1 MKIFK
6 LSLVAV
12 SLLLPIWAWAA
23 DKPVKPPELNT
34 FEQKFSYVI
43 GREIGQS
50 FQEAPTKVDLDV
62 FMRGIQDAMNKRPS
76 PIAAEEETK
85 IKEEFSQ
92 RMQAEQGKRMA
103 EAGEKNR
110 KEEEAFLAKNKSE
123 PGVKTTES
131 GLQYKVLQEGT
142 GSPIKASDRVKVHY
156 KGTLVNGTAFDS
168 SYSRNQPAMF
178 ELSGVIPGWTEGLQ
192 LMRVGGKYRLWVPSQ
207 LAYGA
212 RGAGRVIGPNALLIF
227 DIEPLEVVA
236 Q

>member
-1 MKIFK
+1 MKIVK

-12 SLLLPIWAWAA
+12 SLLLPISAWAA
-23 DKPVKPPELNT
+23 DKPAKPPELNT

-50 FQEAPTKVDLDV
+50 FQEAPTKIDLDV
-62 FMRGIQDAMNKRPS
+62 FMRGIQDAINKRPS
-76 PIAAEEETK
+76 PIAAEEENK

-142 GSPIKASDRVKVHY
+142 GAPIKA
-156 KGTLVNGTAFDS
+156 TA
-168 SYSRNQPAMF
+168 
-178 ELSGVIPGWTEGLQ
+178 
-192 LMRVGGKYRLWVPSQ
+192 
-207 LAYGA
+207 
-212 RGAGRVIGPNALLIF
+212 IG
-227 DIEPLEVVA
+227 
-236 Q
+236 

>member
-1 MKIFK
+1 MHTVIRI
-6 LSLVAV
+6 LILA
-12 SLLLPIWAWAA
+12 LILPAGAWAA
-23 DKPVKPPELNT
+23 DKPAAKAPDLTT

-50 FQEAPTKVDLDV
+50 FQEAPAKIDLDV
-62 FMRGIQDAMNKRPS
+62 FVRGLQDAMNKRPS
-76 PIAAEEETK
+76 PIAAEEEAK

-110 KEEEAFLAKNKSE
+110 KEEEAFLAKNKTE

-142 GSPIKASDRVKVHY
+142 GAPIKASDRVKVHY
-156 KGTLVNGTAFDS
+156 KGTLLNGTEFDS
-168 SYSRNQPAMF
+168 SYSRNQPAVF
-178 ELSGVIPGWTEGLQ
+178 ELTGVIPGWTEGLQ
-192 LMRVGGKYRLWVPSQ
+192 LMKVGGKYRLWVPSK

-212 RGAGRVIGPNALLIF
+212 RGAGRMIGPNTLLVF
-227 DIEPLEVVA
+227 DIEPLEVMP

>member
-1 MKIFK
+1 MNIVIRY
-6 LSLVAV
+6 LILALV
-12 SLLLPIWAWAA
+12 LPAGAWAA
-23 DKPVKPPELNT
+23 DKPAKAPDLTT

-50 FQEAPTKVDLDV
+50 FQEAPAKIDLDV
-62 FMRGIQDAMNKRPS
+62 FVRGLQDAMNKRPS
-76 PIAAEEETK
+76 PIAAEEEAK

-110 KEEEAFLAKNKSE
+110 KEEETFLAKNKTE
-123 PGVKTTES
+123 PGVKSTES

-142 GSPIKASDRVKVHY
+142 GAPIKASDRVKVHY
-156 KGTLVNGTAFDS
+156 KGTLLNGTEFDS
-168 SYSRNQPAMF
+168 SYSRNQPAVF
-178 ELSGVIPGWTEGLQ
+178 ELTGVIPGWTEGLQ
-192 LMRVGGKYRLWVPSQ
+192 LMKVGGKYRLWVPSK

-212 RGAGRVIGPNALLIF
+212 RGAGRMIGPNTLLVF
-227 DIEPLEVVA
+227 DIEPLEVVP